1 MNLEIQSD
9 IVNDKTV
16 LTPRGD
22 VDLGSAPRLRA
33 ALAPVLDSDNP
44 RLLIDLSGIG
54 FMDSTGVGVMVN
66 ALNRV
71 KEKGGAI
78 AFCNPTPRVHRV
90 LQIAGLLKAL
100 PLYEARDAALAALES
115 PEVKVTEATP
125 ETAS

>member
-1 MNLEIQSD
+1 MILEIQSD
-9 IVNDKTV
+9 VVNEKTV

-22 VDLGSAPRLRA
+22 VDLGSAPQLRA
-33 ALAPVLDSDNP
+33 ALAPVLESENP

-78 AFCNPTPRVHRV
+78 AFCKPTPRVHRV

-100 PLYEARDAALAALES
+100 PLFESRGEALAALET
-115 PEVKVTEATP
+115 KVEAAQAKP
-125 ETAS
+125 ETAA